1 MPAPVVPPVVPDAA
15 RRRRSR
21 IMLGSLLTVAA
32 LMVVLAFA
40 SAPLYAAFCRVTG
53 WGGTPQVRDSV
64 ADRVLD
70 RTMRVRFTASLGEGL
85 PWTFAPDQPE
95 ITLKVGEPA
104 LVYFKV
110 KNESTQPVAGQAV
123 YNVAPDKIGSYFVKV
138 NCFCFTEQIL
148 DPGQTAEMPVYFY
161 LDPALDEDPSMRD
174 VRAVTLSYT
183 FYPHSSDALEAR
195 VAQWRAA
202 RGQDEPVPAASGS

>member
-1 MPAPVVPPVVPDAA
+1 MSAPLPLDAT

-21 IMLGSLLTVAA
+21 VILGSLLTVVA

-53 WGGTPQVRDSV
+53 WGGTPQVRDSM

-70 RTMRVRFTASLGEGL
+70 RSMRVRFTASLGDGL

-110 KNESTQPVAGQAV
+110 KNESSQPVAGQAV

-148 DPGQTAEMPVYFY
+148 DPGQTVEMPVYFY
-161 LDPALDEDPSMRD
+161 LDPALDDDPAMRE

-202 RGQDEPVPAASGS
+202 RGS